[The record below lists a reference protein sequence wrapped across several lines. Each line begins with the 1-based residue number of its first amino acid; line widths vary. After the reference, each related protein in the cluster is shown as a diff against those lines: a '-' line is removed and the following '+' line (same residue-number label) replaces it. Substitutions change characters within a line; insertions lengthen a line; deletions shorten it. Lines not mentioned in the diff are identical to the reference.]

1 MRLFEQAKVAVET
14 ELETGQD
21 VTELAGVSFNSRH
34 LGEEPMDV
42 SERVDIFLEHQHD
55 AFFVTPLELWNGK

>member
-1 MRLFEQAKVAVET
+1 MSRQRVASICT
-14 ELETGQD
+14 WLINRMLST
-21 VTELAGVSFNSRH
+21 LAGYSYNAQS

-55 AFFVTPLELWNGK
+55 AFFVIPLELWNGK